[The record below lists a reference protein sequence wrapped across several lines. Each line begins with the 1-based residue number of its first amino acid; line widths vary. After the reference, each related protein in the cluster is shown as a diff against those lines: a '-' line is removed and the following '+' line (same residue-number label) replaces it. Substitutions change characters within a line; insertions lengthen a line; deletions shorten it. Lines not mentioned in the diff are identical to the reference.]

1 MHTKNKPDRKKAI
14 MERKESKDT
23 RLDWFSS
30 FKQKESLFIL
40 VLTSLFYDV
49 NHLNENFAVRTMKT
63 N

>member
-1 MHTKNKPDRKKAI
+1 
-14 MERKESKDT
+14 MERKKSKDT

-30 FKQKESLFIL
+30 FKQKEPLFVL

-49 NHLNENFAVRTMKT
+49 NHLNEKFAVRTMKT